1 MKTLILAKKVAVLSV
16 FVCCSLSY
24 ARIPTS
30 QRLQSFIGKTDAIST
45 SGKPTAERAKLV
57 YAEYMKNF
65 AADATAIR
73 DEELAEFF
81 EATQYL
87 MFYTLDKSQLP
98 SFEGMFARLVDTGKA
113 TSEQYGQLL
122 QMYYA
127 LREFEKA
134 NAFLKRYGQKP
145 SSREIIKI
153 NDITR
158 PSALRTGWV
167 LQDNRSLTRL
177 DIDLNAG
184 RHLVI
189 ITSPY
194 CPFAIK
200 ALSAIES
207 DSTLAPLLRRRVTV
221 MVMQDFNFFYDKY
234 AHWNQMHPLLPL
246 VLTHSREEW
255 PEVSHWVSPLF
266 LFFRDGKLES
276 KFSGWPSDENVD
288 KVYKGLGITFSS
300 AKAITQE

>member
-1 MKTLILAKKVAVLSV
+1 MEMLILTKIVAVLSV
-16 FVCCSLSY
+16 LLYCSLSY
-24 ARIPTS
+24 AGIPTS
-30 QRLQSFIGKTDAIST
+30 QRLQIFIAKTDAISI

-57 YAEYMKNF
+57 YAEYIKNF

-73 DEELAEFF
+73 DDELAEFF
-81 EATQYL
+81 EATQQM

-98 SFEGMFARLVDTGKA
+98 SFERMFARLVDTDKA
-113 TSEQYGQLL
+113 TSEQYGKLL

-134 NAFLKRYGQKP
+134 NTFLRRYSQKP
-145 SSREIIKI
+145 SSGEAIKI
-153 NDITR
+153 SDLTS
-158 PSALRTGWV
+158 PLAPRTGWV
-167 LQDNRSLTRL
+167 LRDNRSLTRL
-177 DIDLNAG
+177 DLDLNSG

-189 ITSPY
+189 IISPY

-207 DSTLAPLLRRRVTV
+207 DSTLAPLLRRQVTV

-234 AHWNQMHPLLPL
+234 AHWNQVHLLLPL

-276 KFSGWPSDENVD
+276 KFSGWPSDEDLD
-288 KVYKGLGITFSS
+288 KVYRGLGLTFSS
-300 AKAITQE
+300 AKAITKE

>member
-1 MKTLILAKKVAVLSV
+1 MKTLILAKIVALLSL

-24 ARIPTS
+24 AGTPAP
-30 QRLQSFIGKTDAIST
+30 QRLHRFIAKTDAIST

-57 YAEYMKNF
+57 HAEYMKNF
-65 AADATAIR
+65 AADAAAIR
-73 DEELAEFF
+73 DDELAEFF
-81 EATQYL
+81 EATQHM

-98 SFEGMFARLVDTGKA
+98 SFERMFARLVDTGKA

-122 QMYYA
+122 QIYYA

-134 NAFLKRYGQKP
+134 NAFLKRYGQKR
-145 SSREIIKI
+145 SSRETIEI
-153 NDITR
+153 NDLTS
-158 PSALRTGWV
+158 PSAPRTGWV
-167 LQDNRSLTRL
+167 LGDNRRLTRL
-177 DIDLNAG
+177 DLDLNSG

-189 ITSPY
+189 IVSPY
-194 CPFAIK
+194 CHFAIK

-207 DSTLAPLLRRRVTV
+207 DSTLAPLLRQKVTV

-234 AHWNQMHPLLPL
+234 ARWNQVHLLLPL